1 MYKGKNMEV
10 TTSKSFLLLA
20 QLVIICQIAEVVQG
34 YFRTQRK
41 FTEDIDWS
49 YAGTLNQK
57 NWPKKYPSCNNAK
70 QSPINIEEDLTQ
82 VKLQFQQLRFEGWDR
97 LTPGTTTT
105 IKNDGKT
112 VSVDLNGEFY
122 LSGGG
127 LRSRFRVGR
136 INFHW
141 GTCNASSDGAEHSL
155 NGIKFPLEMQIFC
168 YEAHKFKFIDE
179 AFKDGG
185 KITALSVFFNVSQ
198 EDNDNYVP
206 IINAVNSVSRFGK
219 SGVVEPFSL
228 RSLLPNSTE
237 KYYTYNGS
245 LTTPP
250 CSETVEW
257 VVFKNTVSIS
267 DIQLEVF
274 CEVMTMQQAGYVMLM
289 DYLQNNYR
297 EQQDQFMGQVF
308 SSYTGTEEVPSP
320 ICSSE
325 PENVQADPHNYTGL
339 LVTWERPR
347 AVYDAGI
354 EKYSVTYWRP
364 EGENP
369 PKSEYLTDG
378 DQDVGAIIQDL
389 TGNTSY
395 KVQVVAVCSSGLY
408 GRRSGELTVDMPLD
422 DPETDPDLF
431 LDSDEIEDDFKE
443 KNQPNLSQGRPDR
456 NQASPSD
463 RTVSSDSP
471 SIRVAMETE
480 GPGFLFP
487 GRRTTTTPVARRTTE
502 ESSLSW
508 NRDHTERP
516 IESPSTRRTF
526 LISPAAQPGN
536 GSVITD
542 IYYEDVVNSTAYE
555 YTTATRAPPLDGAPL
570 HDTPGPSR
578 DTPVEGVI
586 PLAETGSGDYEE
598 TEATP
603 LPESPVTTTPTSL
616 VEVPA
621 AAHQPAPLRPDVRLR
636 YRSLADHPAGV
647 QRGVLY
653 ETSPSLPPGGW
664 GLSEGWAVPGWGVPH
679 APTALVSGASPSL
692 APSSSSTLS
701 RSPSTRAVSDWKMDT
716 VVFSG
721 DGDGGV
727 GDDDDDNDDD
737 VLSGSAS
744 VAKGEMLLICTDTL
758 PLQTLPDSSAAAPSP
773 SHPAWDGLRPSRPL
787 GTVPSPKT
795 FSTSV
800 FHKHLQTS
808 LHLSGDCCSTAV
820 TARSGGPSSFRP
832 VGGVTAVAGEFESV
846 ATDGGGGGFLRFTSA
861 DNELPPTSCTCDSI
875 DLASHVFDRDSVHAS
890 LHPLQPSSSWGAPPG
905 GSLSDSGSVVDLH
918 PSLFPGAVA
927 FHGSSASFPGGA
939 DGDSDTPLLPV
950 DLSLPPGA
958 PSRSPADPLSDVY
971 VSVAATA
978 ASTQSP
984 VPFFS
989 WATPLDPPALSP
1001 TATPDTGSTAPLTQ
1015 DGQVDSSA
1023 SGSTLYV
1030 ESPEDLD
1037 QEWDRGQTVSQEAGG
1052 TLSFTLAAS
1061 PTAPGPFAE
1070 VTASGA
1076 DDGSGGDR
1084 SSSFYF
1090 ESENGTD
1097 VVVMETKGQGTLGG
1111 GEEES
1116 GSGSLYDNETSSDFS
1131 IPEYAEV
1138 ESEEAP
1144 EAEASN
1150 SSHESRIGLV
1160 GREERE
1166 RKVYL
1171 PLVVVSALTF
1181 LCLLVLVGI
1190 LVYWR
1195 KCFQTAHFYIE
1206 DNTSP
1211 KVISAPATPTILA
1224 ADDHKAFPV
1233 KEFVRHVAEL
1243 HDTGSFSQEF
1253 EILKECYKEVQTCTV
1268 DLGMTTDGS
1277 NHPDNKSKNR
1287 YINILAYDHSRV
1299 RLSAN
1304 SDKDVKG
1311 GDYINANY
1319 VDGFNRPRAY
1329 IAAQGPLKSSTEDFW
1344 KMIWEQ
1350 NVGVI
1355 VMITNLVEKGRR
1367 KCDQYWPVE
1376 TQEEYGCFLVTT
1388 KSTRSLAFYTQ
1399 RTFTL
1404 RNTRVKKGSQ
1414 KGRGHERTVIQYHYT
1429 QWPDMGVPEYALPLL
1444 TFVRKSSLARAGDMG
1459 PVVVHCSAGVG
1470 RTGTYIVLDSMLQQI
1485 KEQETVNIIGFLK
1498 HIRTQRNYLVQ
1509 TEEQYVFT
1517 HDALVE
1523 AILSKETEVPSS
1535 HIHAYVNDL
1544 LITGPSGRTRLE
1556 KQFKLIT
1563 QSNAKQCDYSAALK
1577 QSNREKNRN
1586 CSLIPVE
1593 RSRVCLSTVAGET
1606 SDYINASYIMGY
1618 HHSSEF
1624 IVTQTPLPSTTKDFW
1639 RMIWDHNTQVI
1650 ITLPSTQGQTEEEEC
1665 VFWPCKDQP
1674 ISYETFTVTF
1684 TCEDH
1689 VCLSNEEMLVVQ
1701 DFVLEATQD
1710 DYVLE
1715 VRQYRAPHWPSPDS
1729 PISHTFELIKI
1740 IRQESGSRDGP
1751 VVVQDKFGGVTAG
1764 TFCALTTLVHQLEE
1778 ENSID
1783 VYQVAKMINLMRP
1796 GVFTD
1801 IERYQFLYKAILS
1814 LVSTREDEKMLQST
1828 DNNGTILGSSTNAA
1842 ESLESLV

>member
-1 MYKGKNMEV
+1 MNEGKNMEV

-20 QLVIICQIAEVVQG
+20 QLVVICQIAEVVHG

-57 NWPKKYPSCNNAK
+57 NWAKKYPSCNNAK

-82 VKLQFQQLRFEGWDR
+82 VRLQFQQLKFEGWDQ
-97 LTPGTTTT
+97 LTSDTTA
-105 IKNDGKT
+105 IKNDGNT
-112 VSVDLNGEFY
+112 VAVDLNGEFF

-136 INFHW
+136 IQFHW
-141 GTCNASSDGAEHSL
+141 GTCNASSDGSEHSL
-155 NGIKFPLEMQIFC
+155 NGIKFPLEMHIFC
-168 YEAHKFKFIDE
+168 YEGHKFKFIDD

-185 KITALSVFFNVSQ
+185 KITALSVLFEASH

-206 IINAVNSVSRFGK
+206 IINAINSVSRFDK
-219 SGVVEPFSL
+219 SDVVEPFSL

-250 CSETVEW
+250 CSDTVEW

-274 CEVMTMQQAGYVMLM
+274 CEVMTQHQVGYVMLL
-289 DYLQNNYR
+289 DYLQNNFR

-320 ICSSE
+320 ICSTE
-325 PENVQADPHNYTGL
+325 PENVQAEPHPENYTSL

-347 AVYDAGI
+347 AVYDTNI
-354 EKYSVTYWRP
+354 EKYSVTYWRL
-364 EGENP
+364 EGEDP

-378 DQDVGAIIQDL
+378 DQDVGAIIPDL
-389 TGNTSY
+389 AGNTSY
-395 KVQVVAVCSSGLY
+395 RVQVVAVCTGGLQ
-408 GRRSGELTVDMPLD
+408 GRVSDQLVVDMPLD
-422 DPETDPDLF
+422 DPETDPDPIY
-431 LDSDEIEDDFKE
+431 LDPDEIEEEFKE
-443 KNQPNLSQGRPDR
+443 ENQPNLSQGRPGLK
-456 NQASPSD
+456 QAGTSA
-463 RTVSSDSP
+463 RTITSDSP
-471 SIRVAMETE
+471 SIRIAVETE

-487 GRRTTTTPVARRTTE
+487 GRRSTTTPAVRRVTE

-508 NRDHTERP
+508 TREQTEGP
-516 IESPSTRRTF
+516 VESPSTKQTS
-526 LISPAAQPGN
+526 LLSPAAQPN
-536 GSVITD
+536 GSVVTD
-542 IYYEDVVNSTAYE
+542 VYYDDVINSTAYE
-555 YTTATRAPPLDGAPL
+555 NATAPTAPPLVGPNEAPS
-570 HDTPGPSR
+570 PSWGPSGDGVTSTSETDSGSGFEDTE
-578 DTPVEGVI
+578 DTPV
-586 PLAETGSGDYEE
+586 AGSP
-598 TEATP
+598 TP
-603 LPESPVTTTPTSL
+603 SL
-616 VEVPA
+616 VEVP
-621 AAHQPAPLRPDVRLR
+621 PRP
-636 YRSLADHPAGV
+636 
-647 QRGVLY
+647 
-653 ETSPSLPPGGW
+653 TSPGSQ
-664 GLSEGWAVPGWGVPH
+664 
-679 APTALVSGASPSL
+679 
-692 APSSSSTLS
+692 
-701 RSPSTRAVSDWKMDT
+701 
-716 VVFSG
+716 
-721 DGDGGV
+721 
-727 GDDDDDNDDD
+727 
-737 VLSGSAS
+737 VLS
-744 VAKGEMLLICTDTL
+744 I
-758 PLQTLPDSSAAAPSP
+758 
-773 SHPAWDGLRPSRPL
+773 
-787 GTVPSPKT
+787 
-795 FSTSV
+795 STSAFGIV
-800 FHKHLQTS
+800 LPQT
-808 LHLSGDCCSTAV
+808 TQ
-820 TARSGGPSSFRP
+820 P
-832 VGGVTAVAGEFESV
+832 VS
-846 ATDGGGGGFLRFTSA
+846 
-861 DNELPPTSCTCDSI
+861 N
-875 DLASHVFDRDSVHAS
+875 
-890 LHPLQPSSSWGAPPG
+890 
-905 GSLSDSGSVVDLH
+905 
-918 PSLFPGAVA
+918 
-927 FHGSSASFPGGA
+927 
-939 DGDSDTPLLPV
+939 
-950 DLSLPPGA
+950 
-958 PSRSPADPLSDVY
+958 
-971 VSVAATA
+971 ATA
-978 ASTQSP
+978 ASTSSP

-989 WATPLDPPALSP
+989 WATPLNPPALSP
-1001 TATPDTGSTAPLTQ
+1001 TASPTALSSDPPLYL
-1015 DGQVDSSA
+1015 DSQVDSSA

-1030 ESPEDLD
+1030 ESPGSGELD
-1037 QEWDRGQTVSQEAGG
+1037 QEWERGQTASPEAGSMS
-1052 TLSFTLAAS
+1052 SFALAAS
-1061 PTAPGPFAE
+1061 PTVPVPVAKA
-1070 VTASGA
+1070 TASTV

-1084 SSSFYF
+1084 PSSFYF

-1097 VVVMETKGQGTLGG
+1097 VVVMETKGLGTLAG

-1131 IPEYAEV
+1131 IPEYAET
-1138 ESEEAP
+1138 ESEEAA

-1160 GREERE
+1160 RRDERE
-1166 RKVYL
+1166 SKVFL
-1171 PLVVVSALTF
+1171 PLAVVSALTF

-1211 KVISAPATPTILA
+1211 RVISAPATPMLLS

-1243 HDTGSFSQEF
+1243 HDTSSFSQEF
-1253 EILKECYKEVQTCTV
+1253 EEVQACTV
-1268 DLGMTTDGS
+1268 DLGLTSDSS

-1304 SDKDVKG
+1304 SDRDVKG

-1319 VDGFNRPRAY
+1319 VDGFSRPRAY

-1344 KMIWEQ
+1344 RMVWEQ

-1355 VMITNLVEKGRR
+1355 IMITNLVEKGRR
-1367 KCDQYWPVE
+1367 KCDQYWPLE
-1376 TQEEYGCFLVTT
+1376 TQEEYGCFLVTL
-1388 KSTRSLAFYTQ
+1388 KSTRTQAFYTQ

-1429 QWPDMGVPEYALPLL
+1429 QWPDMGVPEYALPVL

-1485 KEQETVNIIGFLK
+1485 KEQGTVNIIGFLK

-1517 HDALVE
+1517 HDTLVE

-1535 HIHAYVNDL
+1535 CIHAYVNDL
-1544 LITGPSGRTRLE
+1544 LTPGPSGTTRLE

-1563 QSNAKQCDYSAALK
+1563 QSSAKQHDYSAALK
-1577 QSNREKNRN
+1577 QCNREKNRN

-1593 RSRVCLSTVAGET
+1593 RSRVCLSTLAGET

-1639 RMIWDHNTQVI
+1639 RMIWDHNAQVI
-1650 ITLPSTQGQTEEEEC
+1650 ITLPSTQGQTGEEEC
-1665 VFWPCKDQP
+1665 VWPCSDRP

-1684 TCEDH
+1684 AREDH
-1689 VCLSNEEMLVVQ
+1689 ICLPNEEMLVVQ

-1729 PISHTFELIKI
+1729 PISHTFELIRT
-1740 IRQESGSRDGP
+1740 IREDCGSRDGP

-1801 IERYQFLYKAILS
+1801 IEQYQFLYKAILS
-1814 LVSTREDEKMLQST
+1814 LVSTREDERMLQST
-1828 DNNGTILGSSTNAA
+1828 DNNGTILGSSSNAA